1 MSYNSLSERL
11 NLDQFIEQG
20 FICDVK
26 VVVVDYDDSVHQG
39 IDVVD
44 PQVSEKVWN
53 IFLNFLKWFKWQ

>member
-39 IDVVD
+39 IDVLD

-53 IFLNFLKWFKWQ
+53 IFF